1 MEHTGMS
8 DLREFSGKSIISGN
22 LVATWA
28 IPEIR
33 PEQMRFYGWFIW
45 GGGDVNLL
53 AFNKFTI
60 SKSISGNSRRVVLII
75 SLSKVIK
82 EELRIG
88 GDVNEG

>member
-1 MEHTGMS
+1 M
-8 DLREFSGKSIISGN
+8 I
-22 LVATWA
+22 
-28 IPEIR
+28 
-33 PEQMRFYGWFIW
+33 YW
-45 GGGDVNLL
+45 GGVYVNLL